1 MNLLKATLVFPYVYT
16 SLNDVLNET
25 DSFIKCRGKIHGNRK
40 FKLNVDSYVLLDISK
55 PVDCHYQYHEHIRA
69 NFTNILNFAL
79 QRINFFCVKNKW
91 GAPLTKIFHCKKFCI
106 LLWYFFFYQKPML
119 FNKSS
124 ENLIIMLVL
133 VLNCSPFSKD
143 TVLFARLLKESNKE
157 YRWTNLFLT
166 MEMKWQIK

>member
-1 MNLLKATLVFPYVYT
+1 MKL
-16 SLNDVLNET
+16 
-25 DSFIKCRGKIHGNRK
+25 IHL
-40 FKLNVDSYVLLDISK
+40 LNVEAKFMGTENLNSMLIRMFCWIYRSQLTVIINI
-55 PVDCHYQYHEHIRA
+55 IRA

-79 QRINFFCVKNKW
+79 KRINFFCVKNKW

-106 LLWYFFFYQKPML
+106 LLWYFFFIKRPML